1 MTGRRA
7 ALVAAGA
14 LVASWLWLGFQ
25 VYGQFGAV
33 TEHDMVWL
41 KLGVAAAGLALG
53 LGRARPPVS
62 EVLLVLPG
70 SLAVTFMVL
79 VPGVLAIPWTAHFYP
94 AAFGANL
101 LLACLGDGACEIAGQ
116 RARGTSGW
124 PALVTGKQT
133 G

>member
-1 MTGRRA
+1 MAIFWQKTLETFR
-7 ALVAAGA
+7 
-14 LVASWLWLGFQ
+14 F
-25 VYGQFGAV
+25 
-33 TEHDMVWL
+33 DMVWL

-53 LGRARPPVS
+53 LGLARPPVS

-124 PALVTGKQT
+124 PALGTGQQT